1 MFPIR
6 NPSPTSTLPVTT
18 IGLIGI
24 CIIVFLWECSLS
36 SREFAQAVYHF
47 AVTPVFFLNKIT
59 PADSPI
65 PIQLTL
71 ITSMFLHAGTWHLAS
86 NLLFLWIFG
95 KTIEDATGHVRFI
108 IFYFLCGIIA
118 IMPYILLNPASQ
130 NPIIG
135 ASGAISGVLGAY
147 LRLFPHS
154 RIVAIY
160 LRGIYP
166 TLGQVPAEW
175 VLIFWY
181 GLQLLYGIS
190 ADTEQTAV
198 AWEVHLSGFTAGML
212 FVPLFYRA
220 TKST

>member
-1 MFPIR
+1 M
-6 NPSPTSTLPVTT
+6 T

-24 CIIVFLWECSLS
+24 CIVVFLWERSLNP
-36 SREFAQAVYHF
+36 REFTQAIYHF
-47 AVTPVFFLNKIT
+47 AVTPVFFLNKVA
-59 PADSPI
+59 PANSPI
-65 PIQLTL
+65 PVEFTL
-71 ITSMFLHAGTWHLAS
+71 ITSMFLHADIWHLAS

-95 KTIEDATGHVRFI
+95 KTIEDATGHARFI

-135 ASGAISGVLGAY
+135 ASGAISAVLGAY

-166 TLGQVPAEW
+166 TLGRVPAEW

-190 ADTEQTAV
+190 ADAEQTAV
-198 AWEVHLSGFTAGML
+198 AWEVHLSGFAAGML
-212 FVPLFYRA
+212 FVPLFYHP

>member
-6 NPSPTSTLPVTT
+6 NPSPTSTLPAMT
-18 IGLIGI
+18 ISLIGI
-24 CIIVFLWECSLS
+24 CIAVFLWEYSLS
-36 SREFAQAVYHF
+36 SKEFTRAIYHF
-47 AVTPVFFLNKIT
+47 AVTPVFFLNKVAL
-59 PADSPI
+59 ADSPI
-65 PIQLTL
+65 PIEFTL
-71 ITSMFLHAGTWHLAS
+71 ITSMFFHADTWHLAS

-95 KTIEDATGHVRFI
+95 KTIEDATGHARFI

-118 IMPYILLNPASQ
+118 IMPYILLNPTSQ

-154 RIVAIY
+154 RIIAIY

-190 ADTEQTAV
+190 ADADQTTV
-198 AWEVHLSGFTAGML
+198 AWEVHLSGFAAGML